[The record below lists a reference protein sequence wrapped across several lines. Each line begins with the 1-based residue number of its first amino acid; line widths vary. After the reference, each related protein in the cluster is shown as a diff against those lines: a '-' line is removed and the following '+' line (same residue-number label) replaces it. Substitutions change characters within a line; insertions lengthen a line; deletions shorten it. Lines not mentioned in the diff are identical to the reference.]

1 MNWGG
6 VRKGA
11 GRPTGQGKY
20 GEKTK
25 PVRIP
30 ENMIDNVLEYINAKG
45 FELPLYSSNVSA
57 GSPSPA
63 DEYIE
68 GKLDLNTYL
77 IKNPP
82 ATFLVRATGDSM
94 IGAGIYSGDVMVVD
108 RSIDPK
114 DGKIV
119 IAAIDGHLTVKRLS
133 KKAGRVILK
142 AENPKHQDIILEE
155 NSDLIIWGVVTSVLH
170 KL

>member
-6 VRKGA
+6 VRKRA

>member
-1 MNWGG
+1 MSWGG
-6 VRKGA
+6 ARKGA

-20 GEKTK
+20 GSKTK

-30 ENMIDNVLEYINAKG
+30 ENMIDNVLEYINSQG
-45 FELPLYSSNVSA
+45 FELPLYASNVSA

-63 DEYIE
+63 DEYVEEKI
-68 GKLDLNTYL
+68 DLNRYL

-82 ATFLVRATGDSM
+82 TTFLVRATGDSM
-94 IGAGIYSGDVMVVD
+94 IGAGIYSGDVLVVD
-108 RSIDPK
+108 KSIDPK
-114 DGKIV
+114 DGKII

-133 KKAGRVILK
+133 TKEGCVILK
-142 AENPKHQDIILEE
+142 AENPAHKDIMLEE

-170 KL
+170 KV

>member
-11 GRPTGQGKY
+11 GRPTGQGKF
-20 GEKTK
+20 GAKTK
-25 PVRIP
+25 PIRIP
-30 ENMIDNVLEYINAKG
+30 ENMIDNVLEYINSKG
-45 FELPLYSSNVSA
+45 FELPLYASNVSA
-57 GSPSPA
+57 GFPSPA
-63 DEYIE
+63 DEYVE

-82 ATFLVRATGDSM
+82 ATFLVRANGDSM
-94 IGAGIYSGDVMVVD
+94 IGAGIYSGDVLVVD

-133 KKAGRVILK
+133 KKEGRIILK

-155 NSDLIIWGVVTSVLH
+155 NNDLIIWGVVTSVLH
-170 KL
+170 KV